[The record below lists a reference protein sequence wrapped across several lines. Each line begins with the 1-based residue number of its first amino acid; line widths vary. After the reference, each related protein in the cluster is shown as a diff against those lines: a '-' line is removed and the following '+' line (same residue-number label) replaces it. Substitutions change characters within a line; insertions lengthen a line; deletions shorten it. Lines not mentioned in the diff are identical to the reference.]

1 MSPSVSVAASLPPD
15 IRKHLAIQVLSKTE
29 PVSRLAARE
38 QVSRKFLYQQKH
50 KAEGCVAKTSDSL
63 VGVVFVLTVAR
74 PTHPVHEHLAP
85 QQNGVTFCRK
95 SSSGACAGIASISSA
110 TAS

>member
-38 QVSRKFLYQQKH
+38 QVSRKCLYQQKH
-50 KAEGCVAKTSDSL
+50 KAEQALDETFAESTDDQEVLFYLPVTKTGCFS
-63 VGVVFVLTVAR
+63 
-74 PTHPVHEHLAP
+74 
-85 QQNGVTFCRK
+85 
-95 SSSGACAGIASISSA
+95 
-110 TAS
+110 

>member
-50 KAEGCVAKTSDSL
+50 KAEQALDETFAESTDDQSRAL
-63 VGVVFVLTVAR
+63 LSAR
-74 PTHPVHEHLAP
+74 H
-85 QQNGVTFCRK
+85 
-95 SSSGACAGIASISSA
+95 
-110 TAS
+110 